1 MRLCKN
7 NEAWPVIYHGN
18 GVSKKE
24 EIFTALELMMK
35 NGQDWQES
43 HPQDEDITVLTWSIP
58 TEETILQ
65 DSFKKMG
72 IEDSLNI
79 IPIEKPFNWLDKIKK
94 TMEFLD
100 TVDTK
105 YVMGLDATDIIVST
119 DEQGRGKLWSNI
131 IESFEGFYNA
141 KLLWNAEKNNW
152 PSSDGR
158 GTSIEEDGMNGYLMS
173 ALKETETFEERIY
186 ADFLNATYF
195 RLNSGAFIGETEY
208 TKLFYD
214 KLWND
219 YVESV
224 YDKGFDESFF
234 GGDQGFVR
242 IMQKDCF
249 PDMVLD
255 YKCKIFHTFSNVR
268 MEDIDGIYE

>member
-1 MRLCKN
+1 MRLCRN
-7 NEAWPVIYHGN
+7 RDAWPVIYHGN

-35 NGQDWQES
+35 NGQDWQENN
-43 HPQDEDITVLTWSIP
+43 PQDEDITILTWSIP
-58 TEETILQ
+58 TERTILQ

-79 IPIEKPFNWLDKIKK
+79 IPVEKPFNWLDKIKK
-94 TMEFLD
+94 TMEFLE

-105 YVMGLDATDIIVST
+105 YVIGLDATDVIVST
-119 DEQGRGKLWSNI
+119 DKEGRGKLWSGV
-131 IESFEGFYNA
+131 IEALEFYNA
-141 KLLWNAEKNNW
+141 KILWNAEKNNW

-158 GTSIEEDGMNGYLMS
+158 GTTIGEDGMHGNLYA
-173 ALKETETFEERIY
+173 ALKETEVFEERLY
-186 ADFLNATYF
+186 RDFLNADYF
-195 RLNSGAFIGETEY
+195 RLNSGGFIGETEY
-208 TKLFYD
+208 TKLFYE
-214 KLWND
+214 KLWLK
-219 YVESV
+219 YVEPV

-242 IMQKDCF
+242 IMQKECF
-249 PDMVLD
+249 PDVVLD
-255 YKCKIFHTFSNVR
+255 YKCKIFHTFAGVK

>member
-1 MRLCKN
+1 MRLCRN
-7 NEAWPVIYHGN
+7 SEAWPVIYHGN

-35 NGQDWQES
+35 NGQNWQEKK
-43 HPQDEDITVLTWSIP
+43 PEDEDITVLTWSIP
-58 TEETILQ
+58 KEKTILQ
-65 DSFKKMG
+65 KSFKKMG

-94 TMEFLD
+94 TMEFLE

-105 YVMGLDATDIIVST
+105 YVMGLDATDVIVST

-131 IESFEGFYNA
+131 IDTFEGFYNA

-158 GTSIEEDGMNGYLMS
+158 GTSIEEDGMNGNLML
-173 ALKETETFEERIY
+173 ALKETETFEKRIY
-186 ADFLNATYF
+186 VDFLNATYF
-195 RLNSGAFIGETEY
+195 RLNSGGFIGETEY
-208 TKLFYD
+208 TKTFYKNLWD
-214 KLWND
+214 K
-219 YVESV
+219 YVKAV
-224 YDKGFDESFF
+224 YDKGFDETFF

-242 IMQKDCF
+242 IMQRECF
-249 PDMVLD
+249 PDLVLD
-255 YKCKIFHTFSNVR
+255 YKCKIFHTFSGVK